1 MDPAADRVEF
11 TDAAVADGAAPP
23 LLPTQPDERIALIDV
38 LRGLALFG
46 IIAAN
51 MRGFAG
57 PAASYFRTD
66 LIWKS
71 RTDFWVQSFIDA
83 FVQGKFLTI
92 FAFLFGVG
100 FIVQFTRAEK
110 RHSKFTRIYCRR
122 LLVLILIGAL
132 HQFLFWWG
140 DILVTYALG
149 GFLLIPFWK
158 RRSKTILIW
167 ALALML
173 GPVVFAAGFNVY
185 GHLRPDTPQKAAE
198 KQKKSEEARKKS
210 EADMWKTVKVFQTG
224 GYVDIFKERLGDLK
238 REAMAQPFTV
248 GYTLPIFLLGLWVWR
263 LGVFQNPEAHRAL
276 LRKGMIVGAA
286 VGIPANIAFAW
297 GYRLVSRQA
306 QSGPPTGMMI
316 AGIALAIFGRPA
328 LSMCYSCALGLL
340 FLQADWRR
348 RMMPFAAI
356 GRTALSNYLLQTVVC
371 TTIFYGYGGALFGK
385 VSLAWLLAP
394 TVVIYALEVPLSN
407 WWLGHYR
414 FGPAEWAWRWMTYG
428 KKPSMKCA
436 TVLPT
441 PGFLVDS

>member
-1 MDPAADRVEF
+1 MEEATPSGPFPPLAPGDSADPAADRAES
-11 TDAAVADGAAPP
+11 TETAATNGTAPP

-66 LIWKS
+66 LVWKS
-71 RTDFWVQSFIDA
+71 GTDFRVQFFIDA

-110 RHSKFTRIYCRR
+110 RHSKFVRIYSRR
-122 LLVLILIGAL
+122 LLALILIGAL
-132 HQFLFWWG
+132 HQLLFWWG

-158 RRSKTILIW
+158 RRSKTILVW

-173 GPVVFAAGFNVY
+173 GPVVFATGFNVY
-185 GHLRPDTPQKAAE
+185 GHLRPDPPQKAAE
-198 KQKKSEEARKKS
+198 KRKKSDETRKKS
-210 EADMWKTVKVFQTG
+210 EADMWKTVKVYQTG
-224 GYVDIFKERLGDLK
+224 SYVDMFKERLVDLK

-263 LGVFQNPEAHRAL
+263 QGVFQNPEAHRAL
-276 LRKGMIVGAA
+276 LRKGMIAGAA

-297 GYRLVSRQA
+297 GYRLVTSQA
-306 QSGPPTGMMI
+306 HSGPPTGMMV
-316 AGIALAIFGRPA
+316 AGIALAIFGPP
-328 LSMCYSCALGLL
+328 G
-340 FLQADWRR
+340 
-348 RMMPFAAI
+348 
-356 GRTALSNYLLQTVVC
+356 T
-371 TTIFYGYGGALFGK
+371 
-385 VSLAWLLAP
+385 
-394 TVVIYALEVPLSN
+394 E
-407 WWLGHYR
+407 H
-414 FGPAEWAWRWMTYG
+414 
-428 KKPSMKCA
+428 
-436 TVLPT
+436 VL
-441 PGFLVDS
+441 